1 MENKLKEMCNVP
13 DQILA
18 LLQKDI
24 AEIKV
29 ALLGNEYNPAGGLLY
44 RTSELEKQVELTCV
58 ELERMKNKY
67 DKIIWT
73 VAGGAT
79 VIAVVANLIMQLFDK
94 IVM

>member
-1 MENKLKEMCNVP
+1 MPNIP
-13 DQILA
+13 DTILA

-44 RTSELEKQVELTCV
+44 RTADIEKQLSCLRIEQ
-58 ELERMKNKY
+58 EHMKNKY
-67 DKIIWT
+67 DKILWT
-73 VAGGAT
+73 VGGGAT
-79 VIAVVANLIMQLFDK
+79 VIAIIANLVMQWFDR